1 MKILRALLDVAKEF
15 VQNSKELIDMLEM
28 AAEKVGNVTEAGLQA
43 MKDIAKYTRDNIL
56 NVHHV
61 CFDTELEKASG
72 ACFKF
77 SINVTVGGSKNFNM
91 NTEACLDMSFAK
103 KIGIAVAQQLYPGI
117 DQIKE
122 NVMKA
127 KGKKCSYND
136 ET

>member
-1 MKILRALLDVAKEF
+1 
-15 VQNSKELIDMLEM
+15 MLEM

-127 KGKKCSYND
+127 KGKNSL
-136 ET
+136 